1 MSELIKIIKKKKLD
15 TEEEIFEAACR
26 VFQRKGY
33 DGARMQEI
41 ADEAEINKSMLHYY
55 YRSKDKLFQQVYQK
69 QMGQFFPVIF
79 SVLDSEEPLDIK
91 IEKLIDAYY
100 SFLNENHRIAQFL
113 IHEMNQNPDR
123 FRQFLEE
130 KNIHPPKKFHQQVEE
145 EIKDGNLEEVD
156 PKQLLT
162 SIVGL
167 ILFPFL
173 AQTMIEGVFG
183 LEESDFKRYLSNR
196 KNFLLNFILNGINY
210 QRT

>member
-1 MSELIKIIKKKKLD
+1 MD
-15 TEEEIFEAACR
+15 TEEQIFEAACR

-41 ADEAEINKSMLHYY
+41 ADEADINKSMLHYY

-79 SVLDSEEPLDIK
+79 SVLDSEKPLDKK
-91 IEKLIDAYY
+91 IEELIDAYY
-100 SFLNENHRIAQFL
+100 SFLGENPRIAQFL
-113 IHEMNQNPDR
+113 IHEMNQNPER

-130 KNIHPPKKFHQQVEE
+130 KNFHPPQNFHHQIQE
-145 EIKDGNLEEVD
+145 EIKKGNLEEVD

-183 LEESDFKRYLSNR
+183 LDEEGFNKYLNER
-196 KNFLLNFILNGINY
+196 KDFLLDFILNGINY
-210 QRT
+210 QRS